1 MRTFRKYSL
10 ETVYVLLALLA
21 VYILPAILRLAGTDD
36 FLNDHYY
43 PLILPVFALVNV
55 GGYTLARR
63 GRYVFAVVSIT
74 VILLGQGLFMY
85 RYVFQTPDVWMSHH
99 ATRRDCMVYGVF
111 VTLIEGGVCAVL
123 ALIVAII
130 NIFRKQRTKDCKRSQ
145 I

>member
-21 VYILPAILRLAGTDD
+21 VYIVPLILRPAGTDD

-55 GGYTLARR
+55 GWYTLARR
-63 GRYVFAVVSIT
+63 GRYIFAVVSIT
-74 VILLGQGLFMY
+74 AILLGQGLFMY

-111 VTLIEGGVCAVL
+111 IALIESGVCAVL
-123 ALIVAII
+123 ALIAAII
-130 NIFRKQRTKDCKRSQ
+130 NIFRKRRTKDCKRSQ

>member
-1 MRTFRKYSL
+1 MNRRFYCDARTEV
-10 ETVYVLLALLA
+10 ETVEGWV
-21 VYILPAILRLAGTDD
+21 RGC

-55 GGYTLARR
+55 GWYTLARR

-85 RYVFQTPDVWMSHH
+85 RYVFQAPDVWMSHH